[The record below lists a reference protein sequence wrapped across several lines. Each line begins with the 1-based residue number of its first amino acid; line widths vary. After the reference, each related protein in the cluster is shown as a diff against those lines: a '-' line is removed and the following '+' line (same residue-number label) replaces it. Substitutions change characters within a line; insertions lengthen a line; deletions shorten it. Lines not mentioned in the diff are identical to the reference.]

1 MSHAVARQNFLFTFG
16 SQFFHHTFILFQTKP
31 MFKFSSLL
39 VLGASAVLSLAGCQK
54 TQDTATQPTAVS
66 NDVKAQVKAL
76 GFGTSDLKAVDGGYV
91 VEGDIFLTPELLS
104 GQSDY
109 KMLRVGA
116 DEQYRTTNLVTGLP
130 RTLTVSISSQF
141 NSTYVSAIDEAI
153 RRYNAANLQL
163 KFTRITS
170 GTANLPVK
178 YSSNL
183 GTGVL
188 GQSGGFP
195 SGGNPAPGFTLVPS
209 VINSSN
215 INYIATIM
223 AHEMGHCIGF
233 RHTDYMNRAY
243 SCGGSASN
251 EGASGVGAIL
261 IPGTPSAADPNSWM
275 LACVGNGVNRPFNTN
290 DVTALNYLY

>member
-1 MSHAVARQNFLFTFG
+1 
-16 SQFFHHTFILFQTKP
+16 

-54 TQDTATQPTAVS
+54 QQDTATQPAAVS

-76 GFGTSDLKAVDGGYV
+76 GFGTSDLKAVEGGYV
-91 VEGDIFLTPELLS
+91 VEGDIFLTNDLLS
-104 GQSDY
+104 SQSDY

-130 RTLTVSISSQF
+130 RVLTVSLSTQF
-141 NSTYVSAIDEAI
+141 PSAYVTAIDEAI
-153 RRYNAANLQL
+153 RRYNAAGLRL
-163 KFTRITS
+163 TFRRITS
-170 GTANLPVK
+170 GTADLPVK
-178 YSSNL
+178 YSSSL
-183 GTGVL
+183 GSGVL

-195 SGGNPAPGFTLVPS
+195 TNGNPAPGFTLVPS

-215 INYIATIM
+215 TNYIATIM

-233 RHTDYMNRAY
+233 RHTDYFNRAY

-290 DVTALNYLY
+290 DVTALNYVY

>member
-1 MSHAVARQNFLFTFG
+1 
-16 SQFFHHTFILFQTKP
+16 

-39 VLGASAVLSLAGCQK
+39 ALGAVATLSLAGCQK
-54 TQDTATQPTAVS
+54 QQDTATTPTAIS

-76 GFGTSDLKAVDGGYV
+76 GFGTSDLRATEGGYV
-91 VEGDIFLTPELLS
+91 VEGDILLTPEMLAS
-104 GQSDY
+104 KSDA
-109 KMLRVGA
+109 KFMRVGA

-130 RTLTVSISSQF
+130 RRLTVSISSQF
-141 NSTYVSAIDEAI
+141 NSTYVTAIDEAI
-153 RRYNAANLQL
+153 RRYNAQGLQL
-163 KFTRITS
+163 TFVRITS
-170 GTANLPVK
+170 GTADLPVK

-183 GTGVL
+183 GSGVL

-195 SGGNPAPGFTLVPS
+195 SGGNPAPGFTLVPN

-215 INYIATIM
+215 VNYIATIM

-251 EGASGVGAIL
+251 EGASTVGAIQ
-261 IPGTPSAADPNSWM
+261 IPGTPASADPNSWM

-290 DVTALNYLY
+290 DATALNYIY

>member
-1 MSHAVARQNFLFTFG
+1 
-16 SQFFHHTFILFQTKP
+16 
-31 MFKFSSLL
+31 MFKFSALL
-39 VLGASAVLSLAGCQK
+39 AIGASAVLSLAGCQK
-54 TQDTATQPTAVS
+54 SQEAAQPEAIS
-66 NDVKAQVKAL
+66 QEVKAQVKAL
-76 GFGTSDLKAVDGGYV
+76 GFGTGDLRAVEGGYV
-91 VEGDIFLTPELLS
+91 VEGDILLTSDMLS
-104 GQSDY
+104 GKNDY
-109 KMLRVGA
+109 KMLRVGS

-130 RTLTVSISSQF
+130 RVLTVSLSTQF
-141 NSTYVSAIDEAI
+141 PSAYVTAIDEAI
-153 RRYNAANLQL
+153 RRYNAAGLGL
-163 KFTRITS
+163 TFRRITS

-178 YSSNL
+178 YSASL
-183 GTGVL
+183 GAGVL

-215 INYIATIM
+215 TNYIATIM

-233 RHTDYMNRAY
+233 RHTDYFNRAY

-275 LACVGNGVNRPFNTN
+275 LACVGNGVNRPFNSN
-290 DVTALNYLY
+290 DLTALNYVY

>member
-1 MSHAVARQNFLFTFG
+1 
-16 SQFFHHTFILFQTKP
+16 

-39 VLGASAVLSLAGCQK
+39 VLGASAMLSLAGCQK
-54 TQDTATQPTAVS
+54 AQDTATQPTAVS
-66 NDVKAQVKAL
+66 NDVKAQVQAL

-91 VEGDIFLTPELLS
+91 VEGDIFLSPELLAS
-104 GQSDY
+104 KSDY

-130 RTLTVSISSQF
+130 RVLTVSISSQF

-153 RRYNAANLQL
+153 RRYNAASLQL
-163 KFTRITS
+163 TFRRITS
-170 GTANLPVK
+170 GTADLPVK

-195 SGGNPAPGFTLVPS
+195 SGGNPAPGFTLVPN

-251 EGASGVGAIL
+251 EGASTVGAIQ
-261 IPGTPSAADPNSWM
+261 IPGTPASADPNSWM

>member
-1 MSHAVARQNFLFTFG
+1 
-16 SQFFHHTFILFQTKP
+16 

-39 VLGASAVLSLAGCQK
+39 ALGASAALALSGCQK
-54 TQDTATQPTAVS
+54 TQDTTAQPAAITP
-66 NDVKAQVKAL
+66 DVTAQVKAL
-76 GFGTSDLKAVDGGYV
+76 GFGTSDLKVVDGGYV
-91 VEGDIFLTPELLS
+91 VEGDILLTPELLAS
-104 GQSDY
+104 APSHAL
-109 KMLRVGA
+109 LRVGS

-130 RTLTVSISSQF
+130 RVLTVSLSTQF
-141 NSTYVSAIDEAI
+141 PSAYVAAIDEAI
-153 RRYNAANLQL
+153 SRYNAANLQL
-163 KFTRITS
+163 TFRRITS

-178 YSSNL
+178 YSSSL
-183 GTGVL
+183 GSGVL

-215 INYIATIM
+215 VNYIATIM

-251 EGASGVGAIL
+251 EGASGVGAIQ

-290 DVTALNYLY
+290 DKTALNYIY

>member
-1 MSHAVARQNFLFTFG
+1 LAHS
-16 SQFFHHTFILFQTKP
+16 FHLSLILFQTKP

-54 TQDTATQPTAVS
+54 AQDTATQPTAVS

-76 GFGTSDLKAVDGGYV
+76 GFGVGDLKAVDGGYV
-91 VEGDIFLTPELLS
+91 VEGDIFLSPELLAS
-104 GQSDY
+104 QSDY
-109 KMLRVGA
+109 KMVRVGA

-130 RTLTVSISSQF
+130 RVLTVSLSTQF
-141 NSTYVSAIDEAI
+141 PSAYVSAIDEAI
-153 RRYNAANLQL
+153 RRYNAAGLQL
-163 KFTRITS
+163 TFRRITS
-170 GTANLPVK
+170 
-178 YSSNL
+178 NL
-183 GTGVL
+183 GSGVL

-195 SGGNPAPGFTLVPS
+195 SGGNPAPGFTLVPN
-209 VINSSN
+209 VINSTN
-215 INYIATIM
+215 VNYIATIM

-251 EGASGVGAIL
+251 EGASTVGAIQ
-261 IPGTPSAADPNSWM
+261 IPGTPASADPNSWM

>member
-1 MSHAVARQNFLFTFG
+1 
-16 SQFFHHTFILFQTKP
+16 
-31 MFKFSSLL
+31 MFKLTSLL
-39 VLGASAVLSLAGCQK
+39 ALGAGAALTLAGCQK
-54 TQDTATQPTAVS
+54 AQDVAQPATITP
-66 NDVKAQVKAL
+66 DVTAQVKAL

-91 VEGDIFLTPELLS
+91 VEGDIFLTPTLLAS
-104 GQSDY
+104 ATDY

-116 DEQYRTTNLVTGLP
+116 DEQYRTTNLVTRLP
-130 RTLTVSISSQF
+130 RTLTVSLSSQF
-141 NSTYVSAIDEAI
+141 TAAYVSAIDEAI

-163 KFTRITS
+163 HFTRITT
-170 GTANLPVK
+170 GTADLPVK

-183 GTGVL
+183 GPGVL

-195 SGGNPAPGFTLVPS
+195 SGGNPAPGFTLVPN

-215 INYIATIM
+215 VNYIATIM

-251 EGASGVGAIL
+251 EGASNVGAVL
-261 IPGTPSAADPNSWM
+261 IPGTPAAPDPNSWM
-275 LACVGNGVNRPFNTN
+275 LACVGNGVNRPFNPN